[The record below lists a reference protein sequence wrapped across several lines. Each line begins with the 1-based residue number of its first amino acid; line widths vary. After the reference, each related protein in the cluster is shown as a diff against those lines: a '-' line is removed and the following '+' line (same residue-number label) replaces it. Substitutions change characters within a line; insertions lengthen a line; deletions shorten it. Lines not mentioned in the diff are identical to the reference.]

1 MATPSALLVFLLA
14 AAPQAPSVS
23 AQAPS
28 APAQQPTPEAST
40 AASGP
45 VPFQPKV
52 EDPMLTPVPPAAE
65 QVKTWDDALTRVRQR
80 STDLRNAE
88 AGVTR
93 AQGRWRQSLG
103 LLLPNARATAGVGL
117 DVLHPDVPSAAGGGV
132 VGGASA
138 DGKLPTAPLGTLSA
152 TLTQSI
158 IDVSAWRGLSS
169 AKSSEASAVASLQD
183 VQRRL
188 TQGLA
193 QVLVATVAAERAA
206 EINRVGLRQA
216 LERQAITQRS
226 FELGAG
232 TQLDVV
238 RVSQDVAVA
247 RQTLVAG
254 DEQLRRTRE
263 SLGLSLGE
271 DHAVGVN
278 PDFNLTGLVEQ
289 TRQQCAPL
297 QDLAN
302 RPDLV
307 AQRANVDAARESR
320 RQASAGYLP
329 TLGLSSTLLGFTTNP
344 GFGRFATWN
353 VSAVLSVPL
362 WEGGQRGG
370 LVREREGIEEQA
382 AQSSE
387 ATRRNVSVEVSRA
400 RRGVEVAEALL
411 KTAAESLELADR
423 TDRLSRRAFEVGRG
437 SSLELVQSGAA
448 LRQAQLALVLREF
461 ELVQARL
468 DAFLTEAR
476 CDW

>member
-1 MATPSALLVFLLA
+1 MLA
-14 AAPQAPSVS
+14 
-23 AQAPS
+23 
-28 APAQQPTPEAST
+28 
-40 AASGP
+40 
-45 VPFQPKV
+45 
-52 EDPMLTPVPPAAE
+52 PVPPAPE
-65 QVKTWDDALTRVRQR
+65 QVTTWDEALTRVRQR
-80 STDLRNAE
+80 STDLRGAE

-93 AQGRWRQSLG
+93 AEGRWRQSLG
-103 LLLPNARATAGVGL
+103 LLLPNARATAGAGV
-117 DVLHPDVPSAAGGGV
+117 DVLHPDVPSAPGGGV
-132 VGGASA
+132 VGGGTSA
-138 DGKLPTAPLGTLSA
+138 PGVSVPSAPLGTLSA
-152 TLTQSI
+152 SVTQTL

-169 AKSSEASAVASLQD
+169 AKASEAASVANLQD

-216 LERQAITQRS
+216 LERQALTQRS

-271 DHAVGVN
+271 DHGVGVN
-278 PDFNLTGLVEQ
+278 PAFNLGGLVDQ
-289 TRQQCAPL
+289 TRRDCTPL
-297 QDLAN
+297 QDLGA

-329 TLGLSSTLLGFTTNP
+329 TLGLSSTVLGFTTDP

-370 LVREREGIEEQA
+370 LVREREGIEQQA
-382 AQSSE
+382 AQNLE

-411 KTAAESLELADR
+411 KTASESLELADR
-423 TDRLSRRAFEVGRG
+423 TDRLTRRAFEVGRG

-468 DAFLTEAR
+468 AAFLTEAR

>member
-1 MATPSALLVFLLA
+1 MLA
-14 AAPQAPSVS
+14 
-23 AQAPS
+23 
-28 APAQQPTPEAST
+28 
-40 AASGP
+40 
-45 VPFQPKV
+45 
-52 EDPMLTPVPPAAE
+52 PVPPAPE
-65 QVKTWDDALTRVRQR
+65 QVKTWDDALTRLRQR
-80 STDLRNAE
+80 STDLRSAE

-103 LLLPNARATAGVGL
+103 LLLPNARATAGVGV
-117 DVLHPDVPSAAGGGV
+117 DVLHPDVPSAAGGGF
-132 VGGASA
+132 VGGSNTGTGTKAPS
-138 DGKLPTAPLGTLSA
+138 APLGTLSA

-158 IDVSAWRGLSS
+158 IDISAWRGLSS
-169 AKSSEASAVASLQD
+169 AKASEAASVANLQD

-216 LERQAITQRS
+216 LERQALTQRS

-247 RQTLVAG
+247 RQSLVAG
-254 DEQLRRTRE
+254 DEQLRQTRE

-271 DHAVGVN
+271 DHGVGVN
-278 PDFNLTGLVEQ
+278 PDFNLTGLVDQ
-289 TRQQCAPL
+289 TRRDCAPL
-297 QDLAN
+297 QDVSA

-307 AQRANVDAARESR
+307 AQRSNVDAARESR

-329 TLGLSSTLLGFTTNP
+329 TLGLSSTLVGFTTDP

-370 LVREREGIEEQA
+370 LVREREGIEQQA
-382 AQSSE
+382 AQSLE
-387 ATRRNVSVEVSRA
+387 ATRRNVGVEVSRA

-423 TDRLSRRAFEVGRG
+423 TDRLTRRAFEVGRG

>member
-1 MATPSALLVFLLA
+1 MATSSALLVLLLA
-14 AAPQAPSVS
+14 ATQ
-23 AQAPS
+23 QAPS
-28 APAQQPTPEAST
+28 ASPAPQQPTPDASA
-40 AASGP
+40 AASAPAP

-52 EDPMLTPVPPAAE
+52 DDPMLTPVPAAPE

-88 AGVTR
+88 AGVSR

-103 LLLPNARATAGVGL
+103 LLLPNARATAGVGV
-117 DVLHPDVPSAAGGGV
+117 DVLHPDVPSAAGGGF
-132 VGGASA
+132 VGGSNTGTGVAGPS
-138 DGKLPTAPLGTLSA
+138 APLGTVSA
-152 TLTQSI
+152 SLTQSI
-158 IDVSAWRGLSS
+158 IDVGAWRGLSS
-169 AKSSEASAVASLQD
+169 AKASESASVASLQD

-206 EINRVGLRQA
+206 EVNRVGLRQA

-247 RQTLVAG
+247 RQALVAG

-271 DHAVGVN
+271 DHGVGVN
-278 PDFNLTGLVEQ
+278 PEFNLGGLVEQ
-289 TRQQCAPL
+289 TRQDCAPL

-329 TLGLSSTLLGFTTNP
+329 TLGLSSTLVGFTTDP
-344 GFGRFATWN
+344 GFGRFGTWN
-353 VSAVLSVPL
+353 VSAVLSMPL
-362 WEGGQRGG
+362 WEGGQREG
-370 LVREREGIEEQA
+370 LVRERAGIEEQA
-382 AQSSE
+382 AQSLE
-387 ATRRNVSVEVSRA
+387 ANRRNVGVEVSRA

-411 KTAAESLELADR
+411 KTAAESVELADR
-423 TDRLSRRAFEVGRG
+423 TDRLTRRAFEVGRG
-437 SSLELVQSGAA
+437 GSLELVQSGAA

>member
-1 MATPSALLVFLLA
+1 A
-14 AAPQAPSVS
+14 
-23 AQAPS
+23 
-28 APAQQPTPEAST
+28 
-40 AASGP
+40 P

-52 EDPMLTPVPPAAE
+52 DDPMLAPVPPAPE
-65 QVKTWDDALTRVRQR
+65 QVTTWDEALTRVRQR
-80 STDLRNAE
+80 STDLRGAE

-93 AQGRWRQSLG
+93 AEGRWRQSLG
-103 LLLPNARATAGVGL
+103 LLLPNARASAGAGV
-117 DVLHPDVPSAAGGGV
+117 DVLHPDVPSAPGGGV
-132 VGGASA
+132 VGGGTSA
-138 DGKLPTAPLGTLSA
+138 PGVSVPSAPLGTLSA
-152 TLTQSI
+152 SITQSI

-169 AKSSEASAVASLQD
+169 ARATEAASVANLQD

-216 LERQAITQRS
+216 LERQALTQRS

-271 DHAVGVN
+271 DHGVGVN
-278 PDFNLTGLVEQ
+278 PAFNLGGLVDQ
-289 TRQQCAPL
+289 TRRDCTPL
-297 QDLAN
+297 QDLGA

-329 TLGLSSTLLGFTTNP
+329 TLGLSSTVLGFTTDP

-370 LVREREGIEEQA
+370 LVREREGIEQQA
-382 AQSSE
+382 AQSLE

-423 TDRLSRRAFEVGRG
+423 TDRLTRRAFEVGRG

-468 DAFLTEAR
+468 AAFLTEAR

>member
-1 MATPSALLVFLLA
+1 
-14 AAPQAPSVS
+14 
-23 AQAPS
+23 
-28 APAQQPTPEAST
+28 
-40 AASGP
+40 
-45 VPFQPKV
+45 
-52 EDPMLTPVPPAAE
+52 MLTPVPPAPE
-65 QVKTWDDALTRVRQR
+65 QVKTWDEALTRVRQR
-80 STDLRNAE
+80 STDLRSAE

-103 LLLPNARATAGVGL
+103 LLLPNARATAGLGV

-132 VGGASA
+132 VGGGTSA
-138 DGKLPTAPLGTLSA
+138 PPGVKVPSAPLGTLSA
-152 TLTQSI
+152 SLTQSI
-158 IDVSAWRGLSS
+158 IDISAWRGLSS
-169 AKSSEASAVASLQD
+169 AKATEAASVANLQD

-216 LERQAITQRS
+216 LERQALTQRS

-247 RQTLVAG
+247 RQSLVAG

-271 DHAVGVN
+271 DHGVGVT
-278 PDFNLTGLVEQ
+278 PDFNLAGLVEQ
-289 TRQQCAPL
+289 TRQECAPL
-297 QDLAN
+297 QDLSA
-302 RPDLV
+302 RSDLV

-329 TLGLSSTLLGFTTNP
+329 TLGLSTTLLGFTTDP

-370 LVREREGIEEQA
+370 LVREREGIEQQA
-382 AQSSE
+382 AQTLE
-387 ATRRNVSVEVSRA
+387 ANRRNVSVEVSRA

-423 TDRLSRRAFEVGRG
+423 TDRLTRRAFEVGRG
-437 SSLELVQSGAA
+437 SSLELVQSGSA
-448 LRQAQLALVLREF
+448 LRQAQLALILREF